1 MPLEAAAADHAD
13 LQLEQED
20 SMADQQALYAFSAW
34 VAGCNG
40 NEKQESQSFVQKLLR
55 AWGWQD
61 AEEAGVSFE
70 HKIPKGGA
78 GGGMGFAD
86 ALIPGKVLIEMKQR
100 GEGLGQHFPQLQ
112 RYWFNLAPKPTYAIL
127 CNFDEF
133 WVYDFNIQVDEPV
146 EKLLTAQLAERW
158 SGLAF
163 LSKEPLTPLFGNN
176 QISVTEKQ
184 AKAMGHL
191 FHDLKVQANKTGLF
205 TAQQAQRF
213 VLQCVLC
220 MFAEDRGMLPNRQF
234 SLALEDCRER
244 GDSTYDVLGGLFA
257 AMNTHGE
264 TPGGRF
270 KGTPYFNGGLFSEI
284 RQIDLSPDQ
293 LTLLVESA
301 REDWRLVRPS
311 IFGNI
316 FEASSD
322 ERTRHALG
330 QHFTSE
336 ADILKVVRPT
346 IIEPWETR
354 MEAAKTIPE
363 CEQLLLALREYK
375 VLDPACG
382 SGNFLY
388 MAYNGLKD
396 IEATILSKI
405 QGRRRSEALK
415 GQGAFGFVT
424 ANQFFG
430 MDTDP
435 FAVELARVTL
445 MIARKVAHD
454 RLGLTE
460 QELPLDNL
468 DKNII
473 QADAL
478 FTPWPE
484 ADAIIG
490 NPPFLGGKRLK
501 GELGTEYVERLYKKF
516 PESAN
521 FADICC
527 YWFRLAHDHLTQAGS
542 AGLVGTNMIRKGTN
556 RKASLD
562 YIKRHGGWI
571 HNAVSDQKWSGEANV
586 HVSIVNWTRQPRTCI
601 LDGKEA
607 ALINTS
613 LKDKIDAG
621 GAVRLAANSDS
632 AFIGAQPTGK
642 GFEISEDIATSW
654 IKEDTANAA
663 VLRTYITAREIA
675 SHPAAKTNKWIIDFN
690 EMTLEDAEK
699 FILPFE
705 HVKGTVRPERLANK
719 NTDLHKLW
727 WQHWRPR
734 PAMRKALEGKN
745 EMLIVPCHSKWVMPI
760 RAATS
765 ALGNNSV
772 TVFSCSDYYIQGIL
786 SSVAHREWVAATAS
800 SLKGDTRYTPS
811 TVFETFPFPQLV
823 TAEQAEAIRRQM
835 AELNDFRD
843 TWMEEHQAGVTELY
857 NRYFDEPASKL
868 RKLHNALDGLVLKAY
883 GWGAK
888 EDILGNLLDL
898 NQELAELE
906 GAGERVVG
914 PWDPTRTKRQENTLS
929 GQENKKIA
937 TLE

>member
-1 MPLEAAAADHAD
+1 
-13 LQLEQED
+13 
-20 SMADQQALYAFSAW
+20 MADQQALYAFSAW

-55 AWGWQD
+55 AWGWHD

-100 GEGLGQHFPQLQ
+100 SEGLSQHFPQLQ

-146 EKLLTAQLAERW
+146 EKLFTAQLAERW

-163 LSKEPLTPLFGNN
+163 LSKDPLTPLFGNN

-191 FHDLKVQANKTGLF
+191 FHDLKVQASKTGLF
-205 TAQQAQRF
+205 SAQQAQRF

-257 AMNTHGE
+257 AMNTPGE

-270 KGTPYFNGGLFSEI
+270 KGTPFFNGGLFSEI
-284 RQIDLSPDQ
+284 PQIELSPDQ

-363 CEQLLLALREYK
+363 CEKLLLALREYK

-388 MAYNGLKD
+388 IAYNGLKD

-473 QADAL
+473 EADAL

-484 ADAIIG
+484 ADAIVG
-490 NPPFLGGKRLK
+490 NPPFLGGKHMRLN
-501 GELGTEYVERLYKKF
+501 LGDEYIDRVFGRF
-516 PESAN
+516 PEVRDSVD
-521 FADICC
+521 FCS
-527 YWFRLAHDHLTQAGS
+527 YWFRLAHNALKEDS
-542 AGLVGTNMIRKGTN
+542 RAGLVATNSIRHGKSRRAT
-556 RKASLD
+556 LD
-562 YIKRHGGWI
+562 YIKQNGGYI
-571 HNAVSDQKWSGEANV
+571 HSAVSSQPWSGEANV
-586 HVSIVNWTRQPRTCI
+586 HVSIVNWAKQRPESCR
-601 LDGKEA
+601 LDDENVA
-607 ALINTS
+607 TINTS
-613 LKDKIDAG
+613 LRSTKDVSE
-621 GAVRLAANSDS
+621 AVRLQANRGYC
-632 AFIGAQPTGK
+632 FQGVIPVGK
-642 GFEISEDIATSW
+642 GFNVDEETAQVW
-654 IKEDTANAA
+654 IEKDPRNAE
-663 VLRTYITAREIA
+663 VVKPFSMGSNL
-675 SHPAAKTNKWIIDFN
+675 AKNPLGKPDRWIIDFADMALEEIEAFPMPYRQVVELVKPERQTNREQVMREKWWRFKRTN
-690 EMTLEDAEK
+690 EAMREALASLQGFFAVPEVSKWAIFIACEPNWLCGNKNKAVASEDFYVLGLLTSSTHRQWMHAQ
-699 FILPFE
+699 
-705 HVKGTVRPERLANK
+705 KGT
-719 NTDLHKLW
+719 
-727 WQHWRPR
+727 
-734 PAMRKALEGKN
+734 
-745 EMLIVPCHSKWVMPI
+745 
-760 RAATS
+760 
-765 ALGNNSV
+765 
-772 TVFSCSDYYIQGIL
+772 
-786 SSVAHREWVAATAS
+786 
-800 SLKGDTRYTPS
+800 LKGDIAYTHD
-811 TVFETFPFPQLV
+811 TCFETFSFPQHV
-823 TAEQAEAIRRQM
+823 TTEQAQAIRQQM
-835 AELNDFRD
+835 VALNDYRHA
-843 TWMEEHQAGVTELY
+843 WMVENQKGITELY

-868 RKLHNALDGLVLKAY
+868 RKLHDGLDSLVLKAY

-888 EDILGNLLDL
+888 DDILSNLLDL
-898 NQELAELE
+898 NQELAARE
-906 GAGERVVG
+906 GAGEEVVG
-914 PWDPTRTKRQENTLS
+914 PWDPSQGRPRGS
-929 GQENKKIA
+929 GMREG
-937 TLE
+937 

>member
-1 MPLEAAAADHAD
+1 
-13 LQLEQED
+13 
-20 SMADQQALYAFSAW
+20 MADQQALYAFSQW
-34 VAGCNG
+34 VACCGG
-40 NEKQESQSFVQKLLR
+40 NEKQEAQTFVQKLLT

-61 AEEAGVSFE
+61 ATEAGVQFE

-78 GGGMGFAD
+78 GGGMGYAD

-100 GEGLGQHFPQLQ
+100 GEVLGQHFPQLQ

-146 EKLLTAQLAERW
+146 EQLQTAQLAERW

-163 LSKEPLTPLFGNN
+163 LSKAPETPLFGNN

-184 AKAMGHL
+184 AQAMGHL
-191 FHDLKVQANKTGLF
+191 FHDLKVQATKTEKF
-205 TAQQAQRF
+205 SAQQAQRF

-234 SLALEDCRER
+234 SLALEDCREK

-257 AMNTHGE
+257 AMNTPGE

-284 RQIDLSPDQ
+284 PQIELSPDQ

-301 REDWRLVRPS
+301 REDWRMVRPS

-346 IIEPWETR
+346 IIEPWEGR
-354 MEAAKTIPE
+354 IAAAKTIPE
-363 CEQLLLALREYK
+363 YDKLLVELQAYR

-396 IEATILSKI
+396 IEAAILGRI
-405 QGRRRSEALK
+405 QDRRRSEALK
-415 GQGAFGFVT
+415 VQGAFGFVNT
-424 ANQFFG
+424 NQFFG

-468 DKNII
+468 DKNIVE
-473 QADAL
+473 ADAL
-478 FTPWPE
+478 FTSWPE

-501 GELGTEYVERLYKKF
+501 GELGTEYVEMLYKKF
-516 PESAN
+516 PECAN

-527 YWFRLAHDHLTQAGS
+527 YWFRLAHDRLPPSGS
-542 AGLVGTNMIRKGTN
+542 AGLVGTNMIRKGSN

-562 YIKRHGGWI
+562 YISKHGGWI
-571 HNAVSDQKWSGEANV
+571 HNAVSDLKWSGEANV
-586 HVSIVNWTRQPRTCI
+586 HVSIVNWARQPRSCI
-601 LDGKEA
+601 LDGEEVES
-607 ALINTS
+607 INTS
-613 LKDKIDAG
+613 LKDRIDAG
-621 GAVRLAANSDS
+621 DAGRLEANSGFS
-632 AFIGAQPTGK
+632 FIGAQPTGK
-642 GFEISEDIATSW
+642 GFEISEDIALYW
-654 IKEDTANAA
+654 IKEDGSNTD
-663 VLRTYITAREIA
+663 VLRSYITAREIA
-675 SHPAAKTNKWIIDFN
+675 SSPAAMTNKWIIDFN
-690 EMTLEDAEK
+690 EMALEDAER
-699 FILPFE
+699 FRLPFE
-705 HVKGTVRPERLANK
+705 HIRKTVRPERLANK
-719 NTDLHKLW
+719 NTDLHGLW

-734 PAMRKALEGKN
+734 PAMRNALKGKR
-745 EMLIVPCHSKWVMPI
+745 EMLVVPCHSKWVMPI

-772 TVFSCSDYYIQGIL
+772 TVFACSDYYTHGIL

-811 TVFETFPFPQLV
+811 TVFETFPFPQQV
-823 TAEQAEAIRRQM
+823 TAQQAEAIRQQM
-835 AELNDFRD
+835 IELNAYRNA
-843 TWMEEHQAGVTELY
+843 WMVENQKGITELY

-868 RKLHNALDGLVLKAY
+868 RKLHDALDALVLKAY
-883 GWGAK
+883 GWSAK
-888 EDILGNLLDL
+888 DDVLANLLDL
-898 NQELAELE
+898 NLELAELE
-906 GAGERVVG
+906 SEGKKVVG
-914 PWDPTRTKRQENTLS
+914 PWDPTQGQPNRQGT
-929 GQENKKIA
+929 
-937 TLE
+937 